1 MISFKKTI
9 GQLEAKKYLE
19 KILISKKIP
28 SSFLFIGPEGTGKA
42 TCAFEFV
49 KIYFCLKEDKPCDD
63 CINCKRINHLNFPN
77 LRLLLPEEIEEKILE
92 EIESGS
98 INPDNLRGNSFS
110 RNLIISI
117 NQIRKIKEEIIY
129 PPHEGDRIFYIILD
143 GDLMGREAQNAFLKT
158 LEEPPEYITFIL
170 ISSHPELL
178 LPTIRSRTQK
188 ITFSPLSFEEFSRYK
203 FPKLYNLQYLYN
215 LSGGS
220 IGKAKFMILK
230 EIEEIKKKMLQILMM
245 KKTPYHFLKSEIK
258 RDDLTLMCNILQFI
272 LKDLLNVKIG
282 NEDNII
288 FKEMLPFYV
297 RYKDKI
303 KREEIEKRYYETL
316 ELEDAINRRV
326 NISLILMS
334 FSKFSFI

>member
-9 GQLEAKKYLE
+9 GQFSAKKYLE
-19 KILISKKIP
+19 KILISKKLP
-28 SSFLFIGPEGTGKA
+28 SSFLFMGPEGIGKA

-63 CINCKRINHLNFPN
+63 CVNCKRINHFNFPN

-110 RNLIISI
+110 RNLVISI
-117 NQIRKIKEEIIY
+117 NQIRRIKEEIIY
-129 PPHEGDRIFYIILD
+129 PPSEGDRIFYLVLD
-143 GDLMGREAQNAFLKT
+143 SDLMGKEAQNAFLKT
-158 LEEPPEYITFIL
+158 LEEPPQYITFIL

-188 ITFSPLSFEEFSRYK
+188 ITFSPLSLEEFSKYK
-203 FPKLYNLQYLYN
+203 FPKLYNIQYLYN

-220 IGKAKFMILK
+220 IGKAKFMISK
-230 EIEEIKKKMLQILMM
+230 DVEEIKKKMLQILMM
-245 KKTPYHFLKSEIK
+245 KKTPYHLLKGEIK

-272 LKDLLNVKIG
+272 LKDLLNAKIG
-282 NEDNII
+282 NEDNLI

-334 FSKFSFI
+334 FPKFSFV

>member
-9 GQLEAKKYLE
+9 GHSETKKYLE
-19 KILISKKIP
+19 KILISKKLP
-28 SSFLFIGPEGTGKA
+28 SSFLFAGPEGVGKA

-49 KIYFCLKEDKPCDD
+49 KIYFCLKEDKPCDE
-63 CINCKRINHLNFPN
+63 CINCKRINHFNFPN
-77 LRLLLPEEIEEKILE
+77 LRLVLPEEIEEKILE

-110 RNLIISI
+110 RSLVISI
-117 NQIRKIKEEIIY
+117 NQIRRIKEEIIY
-129 PPHEGDRIFYIILD
+129 PPSEGDRIFYIILD

-158 LEEPPEYITFIL
+158 LEEPPPYITFIL
-170 ISSHPELL
+170 ISSHSELL
-178 LPTIRSRTQK
+178 LPTIRSRTQR
-188 ITFSPLSFEEFSRYK
+188 IAFSPLTFEEFSKYK

-220 IGKAKFMILK
+220 IGKAKLMISK
-230 EIEEIKKKMLQILMM
+230 DIEDIKKRMLQILMM
-245 KKTPYHFLKSEIK
+245 KKTPYHLLKGEIK
-258 RDDLTLMCNILQFI
+258 RDDLILMCNILQFI

-282 NEDNII
+282 KEDNII

-297 RYKDKI
+297 RYRDKI
-303 KREEIEKRYYETL
+303 RREEIEKKYYDTL
-316 ELEDAINRRV
+316 ELEDAINRRA

-334 FSKFSFI
+334 FPKFSFV

>member
-1 MISFKKTI
+1 MINFKKTI
-9 GQLEAKKYLE
+9 GHSETKKYLE
-19 KILISKKIP
+19 KILISRKLP
-28 SSFLFIGPEGTGKA
+28 SSFLFIGPEGVGKA

-49 KIYFCLKEDKPCDD
+49 KIYFCLKEEKPCDE
-63 CINCKRINHLNFPN
+63 CINCKRINHFNFPN
-77 LRLLLPEEIEEKILE
+77 LRIVLPEDIEEKILE

-110 RNLIISI
+110 RNLIIGI
-117 NQIRKIKEEIIY
+117 NQIRRIKEEIIY
-129 PPHEGDRIFYIILD
+129 PPLEGDKIFYLFLD
-143 GDLMGREAQNAFLKT
+143 ADLMGREAQNAFLKT
-158 LEEPPEYITFIL
+158 LEEPPNYITFIL

-188 ITFSPLSFEEFSRYK
+188 IVFSPLTFEEFSKYK
-203 FPKLYNLQYLYN
+203 FPKLYNIQYLYN

-220 IGKAKFMILK
+220 IGKAKFMISK
-230 EIEEIKKKMLQILMM
+230 DIEDIKKKMIQILMM
-245 KKTPYHFLKSEIK
+245 KKTPYHLLKGEIK

-282 NEDNII
+282 NEDNIT

-303 KREEIEKRYYETL
+303 SREEIEKRYYETL

-334 FSKFSFI
+334 LSKFSFV